1 RRPRPS
7 RARSP
12 GGRGVPAGPRP
23 DPQQGGPGRP
33 PREPPAAPSGCA
45 ARPAGDAAGGVDL
58 AAVGVLRRSVA
69 QGPPPQAPSDQP
81 AVPGRGAAAAG
92 RRRRLPAGHR
102 LGRLRPPHAP
112 PARPAPRARAPAS
125 RGPGPRGRLL
135 GPDPGEHGAHRMG
148 TTIRGS
154 CEDRLREEGTGRR
167 PLNMGPRIHPGA
179 SAPGAGRRL
188 GPRGSGG
195 AVTAS
200 SGTVRAGP
208 RMPDPADVELPAD
221 WEDDD
226 QPDPGRGRG
235 RRAALIA
242 LGLVAVLVLGVG
254 LVIGNYL
261 NGLKNSY
268 EKRTVVQITRDA
280 DHGER
285 PEEIDGTGRNFLLLG
300 SDKRSEED
308 AAAQGVSGERSDVM
322 MLVHVSDDDESVYVT
337 SFPRDL
343 YVDIPGHGKDRI
355 NAALAFG
362 GPGLAVST
370 VEDYTGV
377 PVDHV
382 ALIDF
387 DGIEGLVDT
396 LGGVDVQVPLSFEA
410 DGHQFTEGTQTLD
423 G

>member
-1 RRPRPS
+1 
-7 RARSP
+7 
-12 GGRGVPAGPRP
+12 
-23 DPQQGGPGRP
+23 
-33 PREPPAAPSGCA
+33 
-45 ARPAGDAAGGVDL
+45 
-58 AAVGVLRRSVA
+58 
-69 QGPPPQAPSDQP
+69 
-81 AVPGRGAAAAG
+81 
-92 RRRRLPAGHR
+92 
-102 LGRLRPPHAP
+102 
-112 PARPAPRARAPAS
+112 
-125 RGPGPRGRLL
+125 
-135 GPDPGEHGAHRMG
+135 M
-148 TTIRGS
+148 T
-154 CEDRLREEGTGRR
+154 
-167 PLNMGPRIHPGA
+167 
-179 SAPGAGRRL
+179 
-188 GPRGSGG
+188 
-195 AVTAS
+195 
-200 SGTVRAGP
+200 
-208 RMPDPADVELPAD
+208 DPADVELPAD

-423 G
+423 GEEALTFVRQRKQFADGDFQRNRNQQAVLKGIADKLISAETLSDPGKLADTIDALSPFLTTDDGLSATAMVELGLSLRSIRSSDLYFLSVPHGGPTTTSGGASVVASDDESMEALREALRTDDMGTYYAQHAGTY

>member
-1 RRPRPS
+1 
-7 RARSP
+7 
-12 GGRGVPAGPRP
+12 
-23 DPQQGGPGRP
+23 
-33 PREPPAAPSGCA
+33 
-45 ARPAGDAAGGVDL
+45 
-58 AAVGVLRRSVA
+58 
-69 QGPPPQAPSDQP
+69 
-81 AVPGRGAAAAG
+81 
-92 RRRRLPAGHR
+92 
-102 LGRLRPPHAP
+102 
-112 PARPAPRARAPAS
+112 
-125 RGPGPRGRLL
+125 
-135 GPDPGEHGAHRMG
+135 M
-148 TTIRGS
+148 T
-154 CEDRLREEGTGRR
+154 
-167 PLNMGPRIHPGA
+167 
-179 SAPGAGRRL
+179 
-188 GPRGSGG
+188 
-195 AVTAS
+195 
-200 SGTVRAGP
+200 
-208 RMPDPADVELPAD
+208 DPADVELPAD

-362 GPGLAVST
+362 GPSLAVTT

-377 PVDHV
+377 PIDHV

-387 DGIEGLVDT
+387 EGIEGLVDT
-396 LGGVDVQVPLSFEA
+396 LGGVDVQVPMDFEA
-410 DGHQFTEGTQTLD
+410 DGIEYTAGTQSMDGHEALVFVRQRKQFADGDFQRNRNQQAVLKGIADKLISADTLTD
-423 G
+423 PRRLADTIETVSPYLTTDEGLTAGEMTKLGLSLRSLRGDDLHFLSVPHGGPTTTSGGASVVATDEEAMDVLREALRTDDMGTYYAQYAGAY